1 MYLYYICKS
10 CIYELYV
17 LKLLTSKTEKLS
29 TLLAWH
35 NGNTLTQYSTG
46 KKNHEH
52 PFSIQI
58 LVLTNRLE
66 NQQVFIQIT
75 RS

>member
-1 MYLYYICKS
+1 M
-10 CIYELYV
+10 YELCL
-17 LKLLTSKTEKLS
+17 LKLLTGEIEKLS

-35 NGNTLTQYSTG
+35 KGNTLTQYSTA
-46 KKNHEH
+46 KKTHGH